1 MGDQIKRKIDT
12 QQRYTTQY
20 SYARMLRKESII
32 ALSSIQS
39 KRSNYLELCGRLND
53 KEQDTSMHDLHS
65 LTNTSPVQVQSR
77 FCCCCCCFPGC
88 MLLGYSSLDYKIS
101 E

>member
-12 QQRYTTQY
+12 QQRYTTQF

-65 LTNTSPVQVQSR
+65 LTNTSPSSGPVKILLLLLLL
-77 FCCCCCCFPGC
+77 FPWVHVIG
-88 MLLGYSSLDYKIS
+88 LFQP
-101 E
+101 